1 MAKRKSIQQQQIE
14 KVTKTNLNKLGEK
27 IIADS
32 AKNSKVRTGDL
43 RDSQNFRVRPY
54 DTLTVTQNFYGKY
67 NTPKGKKTP
76 ANRDNIK
83 DTPLRNAVEKHTP
96 DAVKVYIQE
105 MKDLLISPIITN
117 TQ

>member
-14 KVTKTNLNKLGEK
+14 KLTKDNLNKLGQD
-27 IIADS
+27 IITDS
-32 AKNSKVRTGDL
+32 AKNSKVASGDL

-76 ANRDNIK
+76 KERDNIK
-83 DTPLRNAVEKHTP
+83 DTPLRNAVEKHAP
-96 DAVKVYIQE
+96 EAVKIYIQE
-105 MKDLLISPIITN
+105 MTDLLKSPIITN
-117 TQ
+117 K